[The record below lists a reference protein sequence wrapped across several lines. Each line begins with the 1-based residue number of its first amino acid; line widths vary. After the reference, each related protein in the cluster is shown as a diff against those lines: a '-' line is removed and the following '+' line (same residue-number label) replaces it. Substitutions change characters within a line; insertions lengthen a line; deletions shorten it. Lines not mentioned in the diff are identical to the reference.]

1 MKIICV
7 GRNYLDHIHEL
18 GNDIPK
24 KPLIF
29 IKPSSAL
36 ARKDKPIN
44 FPDFT
49 DDLEYECEVVIQICK
64 NGKQIT
70 EQDASQYYNKWTLGI
85 DFTAR
90 DIQNQLKKAGHP
102 WELAKAFDNA
112 AVIGDLLDIT
122 SSTNIQE
129 ASFQLLLNDE
139 KVQDGN
145 TKNMIFK
152 IDYLVSYISKFFT
165 LQIGDLIFTGTPAG
179 VGSILPYDELKGF
192 LNKKKVLDIS
202 MK

>member
-1 MKIICV
+1 MKIVCV
-7 GRNYLDHIHEL
+7 GRNYLEHIKEL
-18 GNDIPK
+18 NNNIPK
-24 KPLIF
+24 SPLLF

-36 ARKDKPIN
+36 ARKDKPI
-44 FPDFT
+44 PYPTFT
-49 DDLEYECEVVIQICK
+49 DNLEYECEVVIQICK
-64 NGKQIT
+64 NGKNI
-70 EQDASQYYNKWTLGI
+70 EESNARSFYNKWTLGI

-90 DIQNQLKKAGHP
+90 DIQSQLKKMGHP
-102 WELAKAFDNA
+102 WEMAKGFDNA
-112 AVIGDLLDIT
+112 AVIGDLLDINAD
-122 SSTNIQE
+122 TNLQN

-145 TKNMIFK
+145 TKDMIFS
-152 IDYLVSYISKFFT
+152 IDYLVSYISHYFT

-192 LNKKKVLDIS
+192 LNKKKVLNIS